1 MITTHCKKLTT
12 YCKSFLNPVANAKLV
27 ELLPKKLFQS
37 LIAIVTL
44 LSYSTINFDKSY
56 TCMALS
62 KH

>member
-37 LIAIVTL
+37 IKLVTL

-56 TCMALS
+56 TCMTLS